1 MEILFVTLVE
11 EYLVVV
17 EISVV
22 IINHESD
29 YSLIYAAYSMPVFEA
44 QDILIHSII
53 APREYTQTVKYIN
66 IPALSGMGMRIEW
79 RNVDRWLQ
87 RTGK

>member
-29 YSLIYAAYSMPVFEA
+29 YSFIYAACSMPVFEA

-53 APREYTQTVKYIN
+53 APR
-66 IPALSGMGMRIEW
+66 
-79 RNVDRWLQ
+79 
-87 RTGK
+87 

>member
-29 YSLIYAAYSMPVFEA
+29 YSLIYPACSMPVFEA
-44 QDILIHSII
+44 QDILSSLNNCS
-53 APREYTQTVKYIN
+53 ARVY
-66 IPALSGMGMRIEW
+66 S
-79 RNVDRWLQ
+79 DR
-87 RTGK
+87 